1 MNIFDISK
9 YQIMD
14 PFFFELQIINFQRR
28 WYFYKNHKYKQLIV
42 KNIKQLI
49 NYNDPITLNCFFNN
63 NKLKDINYL
72 YPIFRNNNMYIY
84 YLTSL
89 KDLFE
94 NKQNEIY
101 TNTEFT
107 TEEINHINFLTRN
120 FTNKKIKLSEKEN
133 FYFKKIKFFQKFFEL
148 NTYFTIEIYEN
159 VDKKKLKI
167 IYKELQMM
175 LDTYLS
181 DNKLTEEKLFN
192 VKIDWNSNKNN
203 IENNL
208 ITNIDLLVN
217 NKLDEI
223 FRKHICYII
232 IGAFSYVDYNI
243 KKIYNNIDFI

>member
-101 TNTEFT
+101 TNREFT
-107 TEEINHINFLTRN
+107 TVEINHINFDKTDNRLENLQILCPNCHSQTI
-120 FTNKKIKLSEKEN
+120 TYCTGKKIRDKNWIKPSKEELTKALTELKNPKELLIKYNICYETLRNWIKEYELYYEYIKEN
-133 FYFKKIKFFQKFFEL
+133 DAPKEKDEYKCSKC
-148 NTYFTIEIYEN
+148 NTDLTFR
-159 VDKKKLKI
+159 
-167 IYKELQMM
+167 
-175 LDTYLS
+175 
-181 DNKLTEEKLFN
+181 NKTGLCRYCKS
-192 VKIDWNSNKNN
+192 K
-203 IENNL
+203 
-208 ITNIDLLVN
+208 
-217 NKLDEI
+217 
-223 FRKHICYII
+223 RP
-232 IGAFSYVDYNI
+232 
-243 KKIYNNIDFI
+243 